1 MIASSSKG
9 YSLYRVQRR
18 AARAGV
24 AAMERERVT
33 PGVLFKDL
41 YELREDLGKYVVMK
55 LDLFFPSLC
64 KSFSSECSA

>member
-1 MIASSSKG
+1 M
-9 YSLYRVQRR
+9 
-18 AARAGV
+18 